1 MFTAVISTMYSTL
14 KHKNQNQHFHML
26 CAPWEVALPTTLM
39 ALPTYMYHTWQSV
52 LSYYFVQV
60 VNLTERPTR
69 RNYTFMSSIGGAP
82 SRPGIV
88 RTRKRVESGEMCEIK
103 QII

>member
-1 MFTAVISTMYSTL
+1 MNKIKINTFTCFA
-14 KHKNQNQHFHML
+14 H
-26 CAPWEVALPTTLM
+26 CGGVALPTTLM
-39 ALPTYMYHTWQSV
+39 ALPTYHTWQSV

-69 RNYTFMSSIGGAP
+69 RNYTFISSIGGAP

-103 QII
+103 QIIYTLVEI